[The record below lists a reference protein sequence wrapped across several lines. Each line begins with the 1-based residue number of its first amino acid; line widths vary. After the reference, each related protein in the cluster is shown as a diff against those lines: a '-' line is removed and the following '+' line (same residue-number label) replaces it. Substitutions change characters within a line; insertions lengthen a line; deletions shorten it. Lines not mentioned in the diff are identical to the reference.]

1 MGSMMDMTVGQAQAV
16 LMMKS
21 ERFVRLA
28 KMFGLERELSIDTPK
43 HGLAR
48 VTQGAPFPDGSQY
61 RPYESLSQAY
71 IDSSGDEDIRYFG
84 KNFQA
89 TQIAGLPTFENSLA
103 NLCNMLLMRDYAPT
117 NYRWSDLAT
126 SITSPRDFR
135 PVSRVRIKYVPDLPD
150 LTEDQPFPDT
160 ALPPSDDEA
169 VSYSVNEKGAYL
181 IFTRKVIINDEIG
194 AVQRA
199 VEQLARAAS
208 RTLAKRVWNM
218 FISNATYQPDGLPV
232 FHANHGNLGNAALSA
247 PALTAARNAI
257 FAQTESNSTDLLG
270 LGGGPL
276 LLAIPIQL
284 EATALPLNHVHWLE
298 LDTAGATGTPVLN
311 PWIHRFGKGDENI
324 FSNPLFTDQNDWML
338 FDISG
343 NVQVAEVGFL
353 QGSQN
358 PQIVQS
364 SPYTDSEF
372 TQDRVTY
379 KMRHEYECAILDYR
393 GCYKS
398 VVA

>member
-1 MGSMMDMTVGQAQAV
+1 
-16 LMMKS
+16 
-21 ERFVRLA
+21 
-28 KMFGLERELSIDTPK
+28 
-43 HGLAR
+43 
-48 VTQGAPFPDGSQY
+48 
-61 RPYESLSQAY
+61 
-71 IDSSGDEDIRYFG
+71 
-84 KNFQA
+84 
-89 TQIAGLPTFENSLA
+89 
-103 NLCNMLLMRDYAPT
+103 
-117 NYRWSDLAT
+117 
-126 SITSPRDFR
+126 
-135 PVSRVRIKYVPDLPD
+135 
-150 LTEDQPFPDT
+150 
-160 ALPPSDDEA
+160 
-169 VSYSVNEKGAYL
+169 
-181 IFTRKVIINDEIG
+181 
-194 AVQRA
+194 
-199 VEQLARAAS
+199 
-208 RTLAKRVWNM
+208 
-218 FISNATYQPDGLPV
+218 
-232 FHANHGNLGNAALSA
+232 
-247 PALTAARNAI
+247 
-257 FAQTESNSTDLLG
+257 
-270 LGGGPL
+270 
-276 LLAIPIQL
+276 
-284 EATALPLNHVHWLE
+284 LNHVHWLE